1 MKNKKQI
8 LVLDGKNKQLNRL
21 RRLIK
26 EMCEHAE
33 VLCTTDPEEAYRI
46 TFCRNIE
53 LIFVRVFMEQ
63 RYDDSRIRFIEQVR
77 QKEET
82 AFVPII
88 VITTDEVNV
97 QHFLGE
103 LHCFGIMEPQFDQNY
118 AKELI
123 GMALKFRKHKV
134 ERKFAYFKSGGIL
147 KCVHISDI
155 LYIEHH
161 KKYAMV
167 NTYTERFCITNCSAT
182 DTIQKFGNY
191 DFMVCAKGVVVNMR
205 CVTGIDLKHHKL
217 FFADR
222 LIPFGQIYYKNIC
235 AYLEQVGIV

>member
-1 MKNKKQI
+1 
-8 LVLDGKNKQLNRL
+8 
-21 RRLIK
+21 
-26 EMCEHAE
+26 
-33 VLCTTDPEEAYRI
+33 
-46 TFCRNIE
+46 
-53 LIFVRVFMEQ
+53 
-63 RYDDSRIRFIEQVR
+63 
-77 QKEET
+77 
-82 AFVPII
+82 
-88 VITTDEVNV
+88 
-97 QHFLGE
+97 
-103 LHCFGIMEPQFDQNY
+103 
-118 AKELI
+118 
-123 GMALKFRKHKV
+123 MALKFRKHMV

-147 KCVHISDI
+147 KCVPISDI

-205 CVTGIDLKHHKL
+205 CVTGIDLKQHKL